1 MPPRTVVLANLGT
14 PAAPTPE
21 AVRAFLAEFL
31 SDREVVDFP
40 RLVWLPLLHG
50 VILRKRPARVAE
62 LYKGIWWDEG
72 SPLDVETRRM
82 AAALAA
88 RLGPAVA
95 VEVAYRYGAPSVAGA
110 LAAAAAR
117 GGDVV
122 LVPLFPQRTGATTG
136 TLEDLARREARR
148 AGLEG
153 RFDVRIPPADE
164 PGYVAALAARTRAA
178 LADAREPVQQLVVSF
193 HGIPVRYDRREGGR
207 YVADCR
213 RTTDALVAALGWDP
227 ARVTLSFQSR
237 FGPEKWLT
245 PATADEFVR
254 LPQRKVEHVAVVTPG
269 FLTDGLETLEEIG
282 ITGRESFH
290 AAGGRTFVR
299 VPAVADEPSM
309 IEGLARLALAPR

>member
-50 VILRKRPARVAE
+50 VILRKRPPRVAE
-62 LYKGIWWDEG
+62 LYRGIWWDEG

-82 AAALAA
+82 AAALGA
-88 RLGPAVA
+88 RLGPETTVD
-95 VEVAYRYGAPSVAGA
+95 VAYRYGAPSVAGA

-117 GGDVV
+117 GGDTV
-122 LVPLFPQRTGATTG
+122 LIPLFPQRTGATTG
-136 TLEDLARREARR
+136 TLEEVVRREAAR
-148 AGLEG
+148 AGLGG
-153 RFDVRIPPADE
+153 RCAVRIPAPDDA
-164 PGYVAALAARTRAA
+164 GYVAALTARTRAA
-178 LADAREPVQQLVVSF
+178 LATVSEPVQQLVVSF
-193 HGIPVRYDRREGGR
+193 HGIPVRYDTREGGR
-207 YVADCR
+207 YTAECR

-227 ARVTLSFQSR
+227 ARATLAYQSR
-237 FGPEKWLT
+237 FGPGKWLT
-245 PATADEFVR
+245 PATADVFTE
-254 LPQRKVEHVAVVTPG
+254 LPRRKVEHVAVITPG

-309 IEGLARLALAPR
+309 IEGLARLALAPL